1 MESQGNFI
9 GYDFVFGFEH
19 YNLSYS
25 GFHHFFILIMKHTE
39 IKTLKQ
45 LANYLKCSEESL
57 NKAVNNDFNIIDK
70 EGREAFEAFI
80 NLSRE
85 EIIIQKINIK
95 KKGKISGFRTVYAIR
110 TFQLSDTLK
119 ILNNYLTEIFTPLDC
134 IHGFVSGKSTKTNAK
149 VHLAKK
155 LVLSVDIKDFFDST
169 TKKMISESLIEIG
182 FNENV
187 AEWISCITTING
199 HLVQGFNTS
208 PTIAN
213 IVTDKMDRELEKLCD
228 KSINYS
234 RYADDLYFST
244 DESLPNVDD
253 IRKIINDYGYTL
265 NETKT
270 KIMKR
275 GHFQFVTGLTVF
287 DKNIPRIPKKIK
299 RNIRLE
305 IYHILKNGYEKHAI
319 RRLKNSGIQLDS
331 IDSQFFIEEEIADT
345 NRRLFGWLHYIK
357 SIEPK
362 FASNYY
368 KQLYQAVR

>member
-1 MESQGNFI
+1 MNHS
-9 GYDFVFGFEH
+9 
-19 YNLSYS
+19 
-25 GFHHFFILIMKHTE
+25 E

-57 NKAVNNDFNIIDK
+57 NKAIDNDFNIIDK
-70 EGREAFEAFI
+70 VGILALDALIDFADD
-80 NLSRE
+80 
-85 EIIIQKINIK
+85 EILIQKINIK

-110 TFQLSDTLK
+110 SFQLSDTLK
-119 ILNNYLTEIFTPLDC
+119 ILNNYLAGIFTPLDC
-134 IHGFVSGKSTKTNAK
+134 VHGFVSGKSTKTNAK

-155 LVLSVDIKDFFDST
+155 IVLSVDIKEFFDST
-169 TKKMISESLIEIG
+169 SKKMISESLVEIG

-187 AEWISCITTING
+187 ANWISCITTIDG

-208 PTIAN
+208 PTLAN
-213 IVTDKMDRELEKLCD
+213 IVSDKMDRDLLKLCGN
-228 KSINYS
+228 SINYS

-244 DESLPNVDD
+244 DEILPNLDD
-253 IRKIINDYGYTL
+253 IKSIIEKYGYIL

-270 KIMKR
+270 KTMKR

-305 IYHILKNGYEKHAI
+305 IYHILKVGYEKHAI
-319 RRLKNSGIQLDS
+319 RRLENMGISLDS
-331 IDSQFFIEEEIADT
+331 VDSLILIEEEVANT
-345 NRRLFGWLHYIK
+345 RRRLFGWLHYIK
-357 SIEPK
+357 SIESK

-368 KQLYQAVR
+368 KQLYKAER

>member
-1 MESQGNFI
+1 MI
-9 GYDFVFGFEH
+9 
-19 YNLSYS
+19 SYS
-25 GFHHFFILIMKHTE
+25 ASSITIYLTLASTFFKLFVMKHSE
-39 IKTLKQ
+39 ISTVKQ
-45 LANYLKCSEESL
+45 LANYLRCSEESID
-57 NKAVNNDFNIIDK
+57 KTIKNDFKIIDK
-70 EGREAFEAFI
+70 TERDFLETLFNAT
-80 NLSRE
+80 SE
-85 EIIIQKINIK
+85 ETLIQKINIK

-119 ILNNYLTEIFTPLDC
+119 ILNNYLNDIFTPLDC
-134 IHGFVSGKSTKTNAK
+134 VHGFVPGKSTKTNAK

-155 LVLSVDIKDFFDST
+155 IVLSVDIKNFFESI
-169 TKKMISESLIEIG
+169 TKKMISESLMEIG
-182 FNENV
+182 FNGNV

-213 IVTDKMDRELEKLCD
+213 IVTDKMDKDLLKIC
-228 KSINYS
+228 SSNINYS

-244 DESLPNVDD
+244 DETLPNLDD
-253 IRKIINDYGYTL
+253 IENIIEKYNFTL

-275 GHFQFVTGLTVF
+275 GNFQFVTGLTVF
-287 DKNIPRIPKKIK
+287 DKHIPRIPKKIK

-305 IYHILKNGYEKHAI
+305 IYYILKFGYEKHAI
-319 RRLKNSGIQLDS
+319 KRLENSGIPLDS
-331 IDSQFFIEEEIADT
+331 IDSQFFIEEEISET

-362 FASNYY
+362 FASIYY
-368 KQLYQAVR
+368 KQLYEAER

>member
-1 MESQGNFI
+1 
-9 GYDFVFGFEH
+9 
-19 YNLSYS
+19 
-25 GFHHFFILIMKHTE
+25 MKHSE
-39 IKTLKQ
+39 IKNLRQ
-45 LANYLKCSEESL
+45 LANYLKCTEQSL
-57 NKAVNNDFNIIDK
+57 NKAVENDFKIIDK
-70 EGREAFEAFI
+70 EGIIALDTFI
-80 NLSRE
+80 NLASE

-95 KKGKISGFRTVYAIR
+95 KKGEISGFRTVYAIR

-134 IHGFVSGKSTKTNAK
+134 IHGFVPGKSTRTNAK

-155 LVLSVDIKDFFDST
+155 IVLSVDIKEYFDST

-187 AEWISCITTING
+187 ADWISCITTING

-208 PTIAN
+208 PTLAN
-213 IVTDKMDRELEKLCD
+213 IVTDKMDRDILKLCGN
-228 KSINYS
+228 SINYS

-244 DESLPNVDD
+244 DEILPNIED
-253 IRKIINDYGYTL
+253 IKNKIEKYGYIL
-265 NETKT
+265 NDAKT

-275 GHFQFVTGLTVF
+275 GNFQFVTGLTVF
-287 DKNIPRIPKKIK
+287 DKHIPRIPKKIK

-305 IYHILKNGYEKHAI
+305 IHKILKFGYEKHAT
-319 RRLKNSGIQLDS
+319 RRLQNNGIS
-331 IDSQFFIEEEIADT
+331 IDEIDFMYYIEEEIVNT

-362 FASNYY
+362 FAKKYY
-368 KQLYQAVR
+368 EQLYQADR